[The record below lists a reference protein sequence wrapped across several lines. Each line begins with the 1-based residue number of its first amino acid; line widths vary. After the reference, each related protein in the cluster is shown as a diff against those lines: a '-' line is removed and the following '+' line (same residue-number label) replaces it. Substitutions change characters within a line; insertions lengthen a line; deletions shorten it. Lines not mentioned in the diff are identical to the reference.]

1 MTADDAVRPGPKRA
15 LSGQKTAQPANI
27 RRPAYLRQKTRALSR
42 TAPSWM
48 EEAACASHDDPDL
61 WFAER
66 GEEERRQEALDIC
79 ATCPVRAACLAYVLS
94 MPPQSGI
101 WGGTTE
107 DQRARDRR
115 RAAARC
121 GRAS

>member
-1 MTADDAVRPGPKRA
+1 MTADDASSPDPKRA
-15 LSGQKTAQPANI
+15 VTGQNKVQPTNI
-27 RRPAYLRQKTRALSR
+27 TRQAHLRHKTRVLPR
-42 TAPSWM
+42 TTPSWM

-61 WFAER
+61 WFAELS
-66 GEEERRQEALDIC
+66 EEERRQEALDIC
-79 ATCPVRAACLAYVLS
+79 AACPVRAACLAYVLS

-121 GRAS
+121 GKAS